1 MELKVIFLEI
11 VSLDLYSDKVW
22 EFSIFS
28 FCTPRPDD
36 IYGRPLLIMFLT
48 ADLSFVTGSS
58 VRTDRDVECAVV
70 LCLIIYTKKSLNSD
84 WLRKECSSSV
94 T

>member
-1 MELKVIFLEI
+1 MELTVIFLEI

-22 EFSIFS
+22 ELSIFS

-70 LCLIIYTKKSLNSD
+70 LCLIIYTKKSLNSN